1 MNTHNLLIHL
11 RNILIL
17 IALTLSTY
25 RVISKW
31 DEKSFVIVLLWACFT
46 LLSFIIVLVNYQV
59 GEYDEYIK
67 TKIDPKVEKI
77 FNWLNRKNK

>member
-1 MNTHNLLIHL
+1 MNTHSLLIHL

-17 IALTLSTY
+17 IALSLITH

-31 DEKSFVIVLLWACFT
+31 DEISFTIILLWGCFT
-46 LLSFIIVLVNYQV
+46 AMLFATVLVNYQA
-59 GEYDEYIK
+59 GDYDEYIK

>member
-1 MNTHNLLIHL
+1 MNTHNLLIHF

-17 IALTLSTY
+17 IALTLSTH

-31 DEKSFVIVLLWACFT
+31 DEKSFVIVLLWGCFT
-46 LLSFIIVLVNYQV
+46 IWLGIIVIVNYQV
-59 GEYDEYIK
+59 GTYDEYIK